1 MKTFA
6 SALLLATSVIGANAF
21 AGNYYVE
28 PNNVPFQGVYGQAD
42 SSVSRAQVQAELAA
56 AKAAG
61 LTQVGETTVLPRV
74 QTSNLSREQV
84 QAELAAARANG
95 DGRLYSNA
103 GA

>member
-6 SALLLATSVIGANAF
+6 SALILATSVIGANAF

-56 AKAAG
+56 AKAEG
-61 LTQVGETTVLPRV
+61 LTQVGEPTVLPAIPA
-74 QTSNLSREQV
+74 SNVSRAQV
-84 QAELAAARANG
+84 RAELAASSDVDA
-95 DGRLYSNA
+95 LYPNT

>member
-6 SALLLATSVIGANAF
+6 SALILATSVIGANAF

-61 LTQVGETTVLPRV
+61 LTQVGEPTVLLTG
-74 QTSNLSREQV
+74 QSSNVSRAQV
-84 QAELAAARANG
+84 QADLGNIDAFYPNT
-95 DGRLYSNA
+95 